1 MLVSDLEGLKMTD
14 SEHRLDNAAIAA
26 AAPKMF
32 AVVEEY
38 GDDAGRRIAAW
49 GMAFANRATVVGVH
63 GGCHL
68 SMHSPEAALRAF
80 NTNSHLIW
88 INQ

>member
-1 MLVSDLEGLKMTD
+1 MTD
-14 SEHRLDNAAIAA
+14 SDHPLDNAAIVA

-38 GDDAGRRIAAW
+38 GDHSDRRVAAW

-63 GGCHL
+63 GGSHL

-80 NTNSHLIW
+80 NANSELIW
-88 INQ
+88 ID

>member
-1 MLVSDLEGLKMTD
+1 MTESD
-14 SEHRLDNAAIAA
+14 HPIDNAAIVA

-38 GDDAGRRIAAW
+38 GDRADRRIAAW

-63 GGCHL
+63 GGSHL
-68 SMHSPEAALRAF
+68 SMNSPEAALRAF
-80 NTNSHLIW
+80 NTNSKLVW
-88 INQ
+88 IN